1 MTVLLNLTCLRL
13 LGASLPLLPSPPP
26 EPDVVVVA
34 GGAAVALTAGKNCSA
49 LKDPEKHRPAIDNN
63 TIAGIMIF
71 TVLSIIKRL

>member
-34 GGAAVALTAGKNCSA
+34 GGAAAALRQELQCTERS
-49 LKDPEKHRPAIDNN
+49 
-63 TIAGIMIF
+63 
-71 TVLSIIKRL
+71 